1 MVEKR
6 GNTRQ
11 KGNKNFVEEVQS
23 YVSVTL
29 LVRLRCLVKLIGVG
43 LSRVDVTAGCRHSG
57 ILEDSLFSSFRNS
70 FFGIVRYSRRE
81 CLFCCCCFVL
91 IGFQLEILEPFSRN
105 VSVPHTSP
113 NRLGKV
119 LLRKGKFP
127 FGRARWRR
135 RGGGRRRRRGGP
147 TSSASPLLHFFS
159 SSTVSWNNKE
169 RARNCWL
176 APFSRSIY
184 GRFHVNFEQLFPSR
198 SNGGQILLVK
208 RWISSWISG
217 RFPPP
222 SFVQLTTPFSWLID
236 SVAIQKEEKKNKKKP
251 TRLNW
256 RVCLTQ
262 VDRFVVEFSM
272 ASYPVD
278 WARPRE
284 KVAEESPP
292 DGVGV
297 HQVDRENETGGKESG
312 WCATSAGMAIFSPS
326 LFGQVCQRESPWRDP
341 GNRTGIP
348 KVNKERSFR

>member
-70 FFGIVRYSRRE
+70 VFGIVRYSRRE
-81 CLFCCCCFVL
+81 CIFFCCCFVL

-135 RGGGRRRRRGGP
+135 RGGGRRRRRGGGP

-159 SSTVSWNNKE
+159 SSTVS
-169 RARNCWL
+169 
-176 APFSRSIY
+176 
-184 GRFHVNFEQLFPSR
+184 
-198 SNGGQILLVK
+198 
-208 RWISSWISG
+208 
-217 RFPPP
+217 
-222 SFVQLTTPFSWLID
+222 
-236 SVAIQKEEKKNKKKP
+236 
-251 TRLNW
+251 
-256 RVCLTQ
+256 
-262 VDRFVVEFSM
+262 
-272 ASYPVD
+272 
-278 WARPRE
+278 
-284 KVAEESPP
+284 
-292 DGVGV
+292 
-297 HQVDRENETGGKESG
+297 
-312 WCATSAGMAIFSPS
+312 
-326 LFGQVCQRESPWRDP
+326 
-341 GNRTGIP
+341 
-348 KVNKERSFR
+348 

>member
-81 CLFCCCCFVL
+81 CIFFCCCFVL

-135 RGGGRRRRRGGP
+135 RGGGRRRRRRRGGP

-236 SVAIQKEEKKNKKKP
+236 SVAIQKEEKK
-251 TRLNW
+251 
-256 RVCLTQ
+256 
-262 VDRFVVEFSM
+262 
-272 ASYPVD
+272 
-278 WARPRE
+278 
-284 KVAEESPP
+284 
-292 DGVGV
+292 
-297 HQVDRENETGGKESG
+297 
-312 WCATSAGMAIFSPS
+312 
-326 LFGQVCQRESPWRDP
+326 
-341 GNRTGIP
+341 
-348 KVNKERSFR
+348 